1 MWKFHCCLNG
11 SYLSTH
17 SMKLCQNS
25 ASSLAIGKLI
35 YNVRHI
41 IFTHIAHGER
51 EKRYLKTSSLQ
62 ICTRHIYIYIYIYA
76 ICRLGPRS
84 VLERYFPK
92 VSEIARGRRPR
103 VGQIFSSVRAD
114 KKTIN
119 NII

>member
-62 ICTRHIYIYIYIYA
+62 ICTGHIYMLFAGWDRGPYWNDIS
-76 ICRLGPRS
+76 PRS
-84 VLERYFPK
+84 PK
-92 VSEIARGRRPR
+92 LPEAVDRGLGKYSAQYEPTRKR
-103 VGQIFSSVRAD
+103 
-114 KKTIN
+114 
-119 NII
+119 